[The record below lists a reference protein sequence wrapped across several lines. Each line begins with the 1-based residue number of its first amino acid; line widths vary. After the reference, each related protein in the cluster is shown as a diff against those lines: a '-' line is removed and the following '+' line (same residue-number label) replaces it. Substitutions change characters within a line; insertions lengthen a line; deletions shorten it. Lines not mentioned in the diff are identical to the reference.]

1 MPNRTMGR
9 NLTDSIERGC
19 VGLSRCF
26 GKVWLYMNNTGA
38 SSRAARILLHCK
50 DREALRNAGRWHEA
64 RSGAVTCIFADD
76 CCTGRRNVLGIAR
89 LVSYGEV
96 WVARVSA
103 SER

>member
-1 MPNRTMGR
+1 
-9 NLTDSIERGC
+9 
-19 VGLSRCF
+19 
-26 GKVWLYMNNTGA
+26 MNNTGA